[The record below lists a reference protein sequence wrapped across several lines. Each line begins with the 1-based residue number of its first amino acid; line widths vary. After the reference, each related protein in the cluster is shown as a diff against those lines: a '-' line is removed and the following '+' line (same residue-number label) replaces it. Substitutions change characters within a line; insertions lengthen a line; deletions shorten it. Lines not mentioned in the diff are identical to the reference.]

1 MAILPSNSCCS
12 STSSFCILMEMISVI
27 CFLLF
32 LYLLIM
38 ILFRSN
44 KYSAMKLPPGPKP
57 LPIIGNIHQL
67 LGPPMHRLLRDMA
80 EKYGPL
86 MHLQLG
92 EVSTFVVT
100 SPEVAEAFLK
110 THGIIFA
117 NRPQLLCPRVFNDN
131 CNDIVFAPFG
141 EYWRQMRKICVMEL
155 LSSKRVQSFC

>member
-1 MAILPSNSCCS
+1 
-12 STSSFCILMEMISVI
+12 MEMISVI

-44 KYSAMKLPPGPKP
+44 KYSAMKSPPGPKP

-80 EKYGPL
+80 EKYGSL

-92 EVSTFVVT
+92 EVSTLVVT
-100 SPEVAEAFLK
+100 SPEVAEAFLNM
-110 THGIIFA
+110 TSY
-117 NRPQLLCPRVFNDN
+117 LLTDPNFS
-131 CNDIVFAPFG
+131 AP
-141 EYWRQMRKICVMEL
+141 ESSMITAMTLSL
-155 LSSKRVQSFC
+155 LHLVSTGDRCGKFV